1 MREFWKDMDDRI
13 LAELYASRAG
23 ADFIE
28 ELVTKFGS
36 RFGGSDQEREA
47 GHFLAE
53 RLLELGVDKA
63 WTEPFQCH
71 GWIRKETTLYMT
83 SPIEKQLDCIALP
96 NCPAGEVEAPLVYL
110 GDGDPQTY
118 ADYREQLKGAIA
130 MVSTANPAFYHRG
143 MHRGE
148 KLGRAVEAGVIGF
161 IWMRGEGGGLPE
173 TGSARFGQ
181 NCEVPVIS
189 VSLETGMEILR
200 AGKKGPIRLKIW
212 SNNQSGPTT
221 SYNAVG
227 EIRGK
232 TKPDEIIV
240 IGGHYDGHDISPAAV
255 DNGTGIAVIL
265 ETARALA
272 TQKGRLDRTIRFIGF
287 AQEEM
292 GLLGSEAYVRA
303 HKDENIVF
311 MLNLDCAG
319 NGYFGRM
326 TLQGWSEDLAWL
338 KQLFGQ
344 MHEGHVRVGD
354 AIGTYSDMYHF
365 SAVGF
370 PSGSYASSNP
380 TNNGGAPR
388 GFGHTYWDTLDKL
401 NPRTIQLDAILVSK
415 LIGRLATEE
424 KLPFRKK
431 TPAEIT
437 EKLRQRGMAEVMAY
451 ELRKL
456 PDEMKY

>member
-1 MREFWKDMDDRI
+1 MDDKI

-28 ELVTKFGS
+28 ELVTKHGS
-36 RFGGSDQEREA
+36 RFGGSQEERDA
-47 GHFLAE
+47 SHFLVQ
-53 RLLELGVDKA
+53 RMLELGVDSS
-63 WTEPFQCH
+63 WTESFSCH
-71 GWIRKETTLYMT
+71 GWTRKETTLEMT
-83 SPIEKQLDCIALP
+83 APFSKAFPCIALP
-96 NCPAGEVEAPLVYL
+96 NCPAGMVEAPLVYL
-110 GDGDPQTY
+110 GDGDPQSY

-130 MVSTANPAFYHRG
+130 MVSTANPAFFHRG

-148 KLGRAVEAGVIGF
+148 KLGRAIEAGAIGF
-161 IWMRGEGGGLPE
+161 IWLRGEGGGLPE

-189 VSLETGMEILR
+189 ISLETGMEILR
-200 AGKKGPIRLKIW
+200 AGKKGPIILKIW
-212 SNNQSGPTT
+212 SNNAAAPTI

-227 EIRGK
+227 EIRGR
-232 TKPDEIIV
+232 TKPNEIIV

-265 ETARALA
+265 EAAKALA

-292 GLLGSEAYVRA
+292 GLLGSEAYVKA

-319 NGYFGRM
+319 NGYFGRL

-344 MHEGHVRVGD
+344 MHEGHVRIGD

-380 TNNGGAPR
+380 SNNGGAPR

-401 NPRTIQLDAILVSK
+401 NPRTIQLDAILVAK
-415 LIGRLATEE
+415 MIGRFATVNQ
-424 KLPFRKK
+424 LPFRKK
-431 TPAEIT
+431 TPAEMT

-451 ELRKL
+451 ELRTL
-456 PDEMKY
+456 PDETKY

>member
-1 MREFWKDMDDRI
+1 MDDKI

-28 ELVTKFGS
+28 ELVTKHGS
-36 RFGGSDQEREA
+36 RFGGSQEERDA
-47 GHFLAE
+47 SHFLVQ
-53 RLLELGVDKA
+53 RMLELGVDSS
-63 WTEPFQCH
+63 WTESFSCH
-71 GWIRKETTLYMT
+71 GWTRKETTLEMT
-83 SPIEKQLDCIALP
+83 APFSKAFPCIALP
-96 NCPAGEVEAPLVYL
+96 NCPAGMVEAPLVYL
-110 GDGDPQTY
+110 GDGDPQSY

-130 MVSTANPAFYHRG
+130 MVSTANPAFFHRG

-148 KLGRAVEAGVIGF
+148 KLGRAIEAGAIGF
-161 IWMRGEGGGLPE
+161 IWLRGEGGGLPE

-189 VSLETGMEILR
+189 ISLETGMEILR
-200 AGKKGPIRLKIW
+200 AGKKGPIILKIW
-212 SNNQSGPTT
+212 SNNAAAPTI

-227 EIRGK
+227 EIRGR
-232 TKPDEIIV
+232 TKPNEIIV

-265 ETARALA
+265 EAAKALA

-292 GLLGSEAYVRA
+292 GLLGSEAYVKA

-319 NGYFGRM
+319 NGYFGRL

-344 MHEGHVRVGD
+344 MHEGHVRIGD

-380 TNNGGAPR
+380 SNNGGAPR

-401 NPRTIQLDAILVSK
+401 NPRTIQLDAILVAK
-415 LIGRLATEE
+415 MIGRFATVNQ
-424 KLPFRKK
+424 LPFRKK

-451 ELRKL
+451 ELRTL
-456 PDEMKY
+456 PDETKY

>member
-1 MREFWKDMDDRI
+1 MDDKI

-28 ELVTKFGS
+28 ELVTKHGS
-36 RFGGSDQEREA
+36 RFGGSQEERDA
-47 GHFLAE
+47 SHFLVQ
-53 RLLELGVDKA
+53 RMLELGVDSS
-63 WTEPFQCH
+63 WTESFSCH
-71 GWIRKETTLYMT
+71 GWTRKETTLEMT
-83 SPIEKQLDCIALP
+83 APFSKAFPCIALP
-96 NCPAGEVEAPLVYL
+96 NCPAGMVEAPLVYL
-110 GDGDPQTY
+110 GDGDPQSY

-130 MVSTANPAFYHRG
+130 MVSTANPAFFHRG

-148 KLGRAVEAGVIGF
+148 KLGRAIEAGAIGF
-161 IWMRGEGGGLPE
+161 IWLRGEGGGLPE

-189 VSLETGMEILR
+189 ISLETGMEILR
-200 AGKKGPIRLKIW
+200 AGKQGPITLKIW
-212 SNNQSGPTT
+212 SNNAAAPTI

-227 EIRGK
+227 EIKGS
-232 TKPDEIIV
+232 TKPEEIIV

-265 ETARALA
+265 EAAKALA

-292 GLLGSEAYVRA
+292 GLLGSEAYVKA
-303 HKDENIVF
+303 HKGENIVF

-319 NGYFGRM
+319 NGYFGRL

-344 MHEGHVRVGD
+344 MHEGHVRIGD

-380 TNNGGAPR
+380 SNNGGAPR

-401 NPRTIQLDAILVSK
+401 NPRTIQLDAILVAK
-415 LIGRLATEE
+415 MIGRFATVNQ
-424 KLPFRKK
+424 LPFRKK
-431 TPAEIT
+431 TPAEMT

-451 ELRKL
+451 ELRTL
-456 PDEMKY
+456 PDETKY